1 MMAALVALLLWF
13 HWVWLKRFTIT
24 FFCSTMGSSLCGG
37 IRVVTRQED
46 EQQKQIYESV
56 EQWASSFC
64 VYVHKSTASTSQRGL
79 WSFKMTIKLRMWIS
93 EGGLSWLAVRELT
106 KSQSKRAKCNYV
118 FRLAMTCRG
127 GRTLSAAADRTVI
140 ILEKKWNNW
149 RMKNAGPSLYCQMP
163 SNNAVVFLSASVIVR

>member
-1 MMAALVALLLWF
+1 
-13 HWVWLKRFTIT
+13 
-24 FFCSTMGSSLCGG
+24 MGSSLCGG

-46 EQQKQIYESV
+46 EQQKQIYENV

-79 WSFKMTIKLRMWIS
+79 WGFKMTIKLRMWIS

-127 GRTLSAAADRTVI
+127 GRTLSAAADRAVI
-140 ILEKKWNNW
+140 IVEKKGGITVGW
-149 RMKNAGPSLYCQMP
+149 RMLVPVFTVRCHQTMQLCFCQ
-163 SNNAVVFLSASVIVR
+163 LL